1 MGIFVWGSSSNVCD
15 DLDAAARFT
24 GNHVLA
30 SAENVPAGDDGF
42 DALLRAAF
50 AFAEDNSHG
59 TDAVFPNKAAILALS
74 VILGEERVAEVARRP
89 IDLGRIEEIRGL
101 RNRITM
107 RSRNDL
113 ARHFWVSAG
122 LTIVADA
129 GRAMTIGIGKELMDS
144 TPGGS
149 GFSFVDMMAN
159 RAGIMF
165 AGAATGD
172 ETAARGMQL
181 RISRGMVSDDLLP
194 DLQGLPEGIP
204 DARFRTEFGG
214 LRGEG
219 SRRVNDEITRR
230 LATARGLRVTPD
242 VPY

>member
-1 MGIFVWGSSSNVCD
+1 MGAFVWGSSSNVCN

-30 SAENVPAGDDGF
+30 AAEDGATGDDGF
-42 DALLRAAF
+42 DRLLRAAF

-59 TDAVFPNKAAILALS
+59 TGAIFPNQAAILALS
-74 VILGEERVAEVARRP
+74 VILGDEQVAEVARRP
-89 IDLGRIEEIRGL
+89 IDRGRIDDIRGV
-101 RNRITM
+101 RNRITL
-107 RSRNDL
+107 RGRNDL

-122 LTIVADA
+122 LTVVTDE
-129 GRAMTIGIGKELMDS
+129 GRAMSIGIGKELMDS

-165 AGAATGD
+165 AGAATVD

-181 RISRGMVSDDLLP
+181 RISRGTVSDDLLP
-194 DLQGLPEGIP
+194 DIQGLPEGIA

-214 LRGEG
+214 LGGETT
-219 SRRVNDEITRR
+219 RRINDEISRR
-230 LATARGLRVTPD
+230 LATSRGLRLTSD
-242 VPY
+242 AAY